1 MEPSDISFP
10 TIFLLTRQVDTLLQC
25 RVDAVADEA
34 ESARNYV
41 KQFGEAGL
49 EFYYTYYDCSSGK
62 NETRYIHFIFSFLYL
77 HIFTL
82 DQCLRLVKLSYF
94 FSGDNGGD
102 GGDGDDDGDGDDGGD
117 DGCPALKVT
126 FALLLMS
133 LLSGR
138 LF

>member
-25 RVDAVADEA
+25 HVDAVADEA

-62 NETRYIHFIFSFLYL
+62 NETRYISISFSGFFICIFSL
-77 HIFTL
+77 
-82 DQCLRLVKLSYF
+82 
-94 FSGDNGGD
+94 
-102 GGDGDDDGDGDDGGD
+102 
-117 DGCPALKVT
+117 
-126 FALLLMS
+126 
-133 LLSGR
+133 
-138 LF
+138 